1 MTARKS
7 IQMTNDGSSPTVK
20 RSGGDIGARIRR
32 NIASFDLATVQIV
45 NGDTLA
51 LGPVPK
57 GAVGV
62 SHRITASATMGAAAL
77 IAIGI
82 AGTVAKYRAAAVFTA
97 VDTPTAVAKASTLDD
112 TLAANEDH
120 IATISVAD
128 LPAAGLLTI
137 ETFYT
142 LPGN

>member
-20 RSGGDIGARIRR
+20 RSGGDIGARLRR
-32 NIASFDLATVQIV
+32 NIASFDLSTVTYAV
-45 NGDTLA
+45 GDVLG

-57 GAVGV
+57 GASGI
-62 SHRITASATMGAAAL
+62 SHRITSSVTLATST

-82 AGTVAKYRAAAVFTA
+82 PGTTGKYRTAAAFTA

-120 IATISVAD
+120 QAIIAVAD
-128 LPAAGLLTI
+128 LPAVGLLTI